1 MSTYNLTE
9 AIGSGPFV
17 EYVQFHIDNLA
28 GRDPLTVRQQAWAR
42 YRDLV
47 SGLNEQQLITPEKPD
62 KWSIAGVFRHLA
74 DTELTFVYRMK
85 LACVVDRPE
94 VPPVSADDWAKALD
108 YWNLDPHRAISAYHA
123 QAEDTAAWYASLRE
137 KLRRREFVHSEMG
150 PQSVALGFHILS
162 SHDELHLKQVARI
175 RQAVL

>member
-1 MSTYNLTE
+1 MNEYNVTD
-9 AIGSGPFV
+9 AVGAGPFIK
-17 EYVQFHIDNLA
+17 YVQFHIDNLA

-47 SGLNEQQLITPEKPD
+47 QGLTDQQLTMPEKPG

-85 LACVVDRPE
+85 LACVVDRPQ
-94 VPPVSADDWAKALD
+94 VPSVSADDWAKALD
-108 YWNLDPHRAISAYHA
+108 YWNLDPQCAISAYHT
-123 QAEDTAAWYASLRE
+123 QAEDTSAWYAALPE
-137 KLRRREFVHSEMG
+137 EFRRREYVHSEMG
-150 PQSVALGFHILS
+150 PQSVALGFHILA

-175 RQAVL
+175 RDSV